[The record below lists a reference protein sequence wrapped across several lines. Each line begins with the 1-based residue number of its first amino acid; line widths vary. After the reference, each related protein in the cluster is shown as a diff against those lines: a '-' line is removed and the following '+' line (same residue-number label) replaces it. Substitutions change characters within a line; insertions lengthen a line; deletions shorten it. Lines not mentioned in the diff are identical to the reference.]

1 MLAVRQSLFVVAVLL
16 ALTACG
22 GGSSS
27 TGLGTQNSPF
37 VGEYPG
43 TSTLVVRRADG
54 SAAVSSTTALT
65 SYVTQDGMVY
75 LADDAALLGSA
86 LLQND
91 RLSMARQAGALLG
104 PVPWTCQGE
113 ILLNARLSL
122 GAGDEAVVS
131 GSWGSRDLVCDG
143 VSIQVSGSLSG
154 VRSKDAPLLSQV
166 LEADHQALISAIGE
180 LLRRG
185 R

>member
-1 MLAVRQSLFVVAVLL
+1 MPAVKQPFVNVVALL

-27 TGLGTQNSPF
+27 TGIGTQNSPF

-65 SYVTQDGMVY
+65 SYVTEDGMVY
-75 LADDAALLGSA
+75 LADDAGLLGSA
-86 LLQND
+86 LLRD
-91 RLSMARQAGALLG
+91 DHLSMALQAGALLE
-104 PVPWTCQGE
+104 PMPWPCQGE
-113 ILLNARLSL
+113 FRLTARLSR
-122 GAGDEAVVS
+122 GAGDQAVVS
-131 GSWGSRDLVCDG
+131 GSWEARELVCDG
-143 VSIQVSGSLSG
+143 VPIQVSGSLSG
-154 VRSKDAPLLSQV
+154 ARSNDAPLLSQV
-166 LEADHQALISAIGE
+166 LETDHQALIGAIGE
-180 LLRRG
+180 LLNRG